1 MKQDWFFT
9 FGQGHRDIHDESL
22 AYKFFRVP
30 DATFEEARERIVK
43 LRGPRWAF
51 QYPVLRSDGISEL
64 DDQIARYG
72 IESVDADQIDLK
84 PGQPGGLRV

>member
-1 MKQDWFFT
+1 
-9 FGQGHRDIHDESL
+9 
-22 AYKFFRVP
+22 
-30 DATFEEARERIVK
+30 
-43 LRGPRWAF
+43 
-51 QYPVLRSDGISEL
+51 VLRSDGISEL